1 MRFVL
6 AIVAFVLAAVMIVF
20 GIAQRTVFLEP
31 STSSLSAS
39 TSGSSAYTVI
49 DSSALSASP
58 GNQTIRVSGSE
69 STFLAYGRTADVTAW
84 IGGDAHAVVSLDDKT
99 QKLVVTEVEADVV
112 APENSSPAE
121 GAALPEV
128 NPVTNPAGS
137 DLWLQEF
144 EGASSLTKNLN
155 LPEGISIIV
164 ASDGTAAAPS
174 EVTMTWAADNST
186 PWAGPL
192 LVGGAA
198 LLLIGLVM
206 YILALLH
213 LRRSRRPRRNVP
225 RGPRL
230 PYLPRVPLPKALKAG
245 DITGSGRPNTRS
257 MIAVVPMLLISGLVL
272 SGCSADLWPAAPP
285 AKTAGASETPM
296 PSPTP
301 ESTDGASDATE
312 VPPAAATVPQI
323 ERIVT
328 KIATLAADADASMNA
343 ETIATRFT
351 GTALE
356 QRLKNYTMRGVDPAI
371 AAPAAIGKPPLSVT
385 LPQQSESWPRVV
397 MTVIQQEDKTIPP
410 TTLILRQETP
420 RADYLVEYAISL
432 EAGAQVPH
440 VAPAAIGAP
449 AIAPDN
455 KLLLLPPN
463 QVAAAYADVLLQGEA
478 SPSWPLFQT
487 EGDEFLASFVKSR
500 SDHIAQL
507 AVTATLAFET
517 AAGEGR
523 TVALATNDSG
533 AIVAVNVNETEIATV
548 VNGEA
553 VVNFND
559 AGSKALSGVTS
570 SAKGIQKVLSDQL
583 LFYVPAVGSTDKIT
597 LLGST
602 QGLISASE
610 LP

>member
-1 MRFVL
+1 VRFVL

-20 GIAQRTVFLEP
+20 GIAQRTIFLEP
-31 STSSLSAS
+31 STSSLTAS
-39 TSGSSAYTVI
+39 TAGTSAYTII
-49 DSSALSASP
+49 DSSALAALP
-58 GNQTIRVSGSE
+58 GNQSIRVSGAE

-84 IGGDAHAVVSLDDKT
+84 IGGDAHAVVSLDDQT
-99 QKLVVTEVEADVV
+99 HAFTVTEVEAVE
-112 APENSSPAE
+112 PEADTPAE
-121 GAALPEV
+121 EALPAV
-128 NPVTNPAGS
+128 DPVTNPAGS

-144 EGASSLTKNLN
+144 SGATFLTKNLN
-155 LPEGISIIV
+155 LPAGMSVIV
-164 ASDGTAAAPS
+164 ASDGSAAAPS
-174 EVTMTWAADNST
+174 EIRMAWAVDNST

-192 LVGGAA
+192 LVGGAG
-198 LLLIGLVM
+198 LLLVGLVL
-206 YILALLH
+206 YVLALLH

-225 RGPRL
+225 RGPRM
-230 PYLPRVPLPKALKAG
+230 PRLPRAPRPKALKAG
-245 DITGSGRPNTRS
+245 DITGSGGANSRS

-272 SGCSADLWPAAPP
+272 SGCSADFWPAAPP
-285 AKTAGASETPM
+285 ATTAGVSQTPT
-296 PSPTP
+296 PTPTP
-301 ESTDGASDATE
+301 ESTDGTAAATE

-323 ERIVT
+323 ERVVT
-328 KIATLAADADASMNA
+328 KIAALAADADANLNA
-343 ETIATRFT
+343 DAIATRFT

-356 QRLKNYTMRGVDPAI
+356 LRLKNYSMRGVDPEI
-371 AAPAAIGKPPLSVT
+371 AAPAAIGTPPLSVT
-385 LPQQSESWPRVV
+385 LPQQSDSWPRVV
-397 MTVIQQEDKTIPP
+397 MTVLEQDDKTIPP

-432 EAGAQVPH
+432 EAKAQVPH
-440 VAPAAIGAP
+440 VAPASIGAP

-455 KLLLLPPN
+455 KLLLLPPD

-478 SPSWPLFQT
+478 SPSWTLFQT
-487 EGDEFLASFVKSR
+487 EGDDFLASFVQSR
-500 SDHIAQL
+500 ADHIAQL
-507 AVTATLAFET
+507 AVTATLAFQT
-517 AAGEGR
+517 AAGDGR

-583 LFYVPAVGSTDKIT
+583 LFYVPAAGSTDKIT